1 MKQILILALFVY
13 LGAAFIDNDS
23 DNFLA
28 ASPNKMFVGY
38 FESWSEKWASD
49 GKSSHLANLPSYVN
63 VVNLAFMRPEG
74 QYNGNLNIGSTGL
87 DFPYDGKTLKAAIST
102 LKQRN
107 PGTKVLI
114 SVGGATFTNWGS
126 LNEGAIAHFVKDF
139 GLDGVDVDYEPTNP
153 ACSSNNGKVSCRTD
167 QEFINVINRVR
178 KVLPRPYIVSIA
190 GFSIGAY
197 GQGNFKSA
205 SPQGDHTGVSVNMLK
220 AVGGSLDWIHIMSY
234 DAGNSFD
241 PQTAFWAYKS
251 LFSGKIT
258 IGIEI
263 PPEAWGG
270 HVYTMSQVGRL
281 GDFVNQNGGAGLM
294 VWSLHQKPNGD
305 VNANNPNARMVAQ
318 SACRKFNLGNCDA
331 GLNV

>member
-1 MKQILILALFVY
+1 MKLVIFALCVY
-13 LGAAFIDNDS
+13 LSTAFIGS

-28 ASPNKMFVGY
+28 ASPKMFVGY
-38 FESWSEKWASD
+38 FESWSEKWAND
-49 GKSSHLANLPSYVN
+49 GNSAKLANLPSYVN
-63 VVNLAFMRPEG
+63 VVNLAFMKPEG
-74 QYNGNLNIGSTGL
+74 QYSGNLNIGSTGL
-87 DFPYDGKTLKAAIST
+87 SFPYDGKTLKTAIT
-102 LKQRN
+102 ALKKRN

-114 SVGGATFTNWGS
+114 SVGGATFTNWGH

-139 GLDGVDVDYEPTNP
+139 GLDGVDVDYEPTSP
-153 ACSSNNGKVSCRTD
+153 ACSSNNGQVSCRTD
-167 QEFINVINRVR
+167 QEFINVIKRVR
-178 KVLPRPYIVSIA
+178 AVLPRPYIVSIA

-220 AVGGSLDWIHIMSY
+220 SVGNLLDWIHIMSY
-234 DAGNSFD
+234 DAGNSFN
-241 PQTAFWAYKS
+241 PETAFWAYKS

-281 GDFVNQNGGAGLM
+281 GDFVNNNGGSGLM
-294 VWSLHQKPNGD
+294 VWSLHQKPKGN

-318 SACRKFNLGNCDA
+318 SACRKFGLGNYQAD
-331 GLNV
+331 LNV